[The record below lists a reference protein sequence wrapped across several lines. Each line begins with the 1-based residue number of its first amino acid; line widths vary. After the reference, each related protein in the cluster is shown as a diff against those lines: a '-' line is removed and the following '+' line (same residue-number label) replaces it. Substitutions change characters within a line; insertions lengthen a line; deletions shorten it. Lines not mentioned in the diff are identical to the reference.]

1 MAGRR
6 RQKQKNE
13 EQRPVVTDD
22 FIYDDPKEQPHGDSE
37 SFALNSDTP
46 EEAVRKLRRSPRHA
60 EKKNE
65 ADEQPTLHRRKI
77 LPSSAALFIPPELYW
92 MRIFSPYMMNPF
104 QSRTSCAVYSAF
116 C

>member
-22 FIYDDPKEQPHGDSE
+22 FIYDDPKEQPHGDSD

-60 EKKNE
+60 EKKNDAE
-65 ADEQPTLHRRKI
+65 PNNFDDNIFNTRDFGNFNLEIQFKTEDYKI
-77 LPSSAALFIPPELYW
+77 ETKIKKKK
-92 MRIFSPYMMNPF
+92 
-104 QSRTSCAVYSAF
+104 
-116 C
+116 